1 MTETQII
8 LAVAVFVVLAVALWV
23 FYVVKLVMNE
33 EDKKEKVEMY
43 RRRVAERMA
52 SQSAKHKSRTKEYDE
67 IRSAVTQELQKKME
81 EDAPPPPDNKG
92 G

>member
-52 SQSAKHKSRTKEYDE
+52 AQNAKHKSRTKEYDE

-81 EDAPPPPDNKG
+81 EDGPPPPDNKG